1 VTTPRMPSEPSE
13 PVSSPARAGRATP
26 ARWRTVAFP
35 VEHGGW
41 GFLTEP
47 ILLGLLAAGS
57 AAGLWLAVAG
67 PGLFL
72 FRQPFRIA
80 LKDWLRRKRYART
93 ALAERFAAAFGIGA
107 ATAFALAIL
116 TRQGDFWLPLAL
128 AVLLALVQL
137 RYDTLGQARKLL
149 PEVAGALALNG
160 LAPAMAM
167 AGGWSSERALLL
179 WLILGAR
186 TVTSILY
193 VRVRLRRIRGEA
205 ARPDAAI
212 VTHLLALALLAAL
225 ALADRIPPLAALA
238 VLPLLGRAVYGFS
251 PARAPVR
258 ARTIGFQ
265 EMGYGVLY
273 AILVALGY
281 RLAA

>member
-1 VTTPRMPSEPSE
+1 MVTTPRMPLPPDPPEPIR
-13 PVSSPARAGRATP
+13 SPARAGRAAP
-26 ARWRTVAFP
+26 ARWRSVALP
-35 VEHGGW
+35 IEHGGW
-41 GFLTEP
+41 GFLIEP

-67 PGLFL
+67 LGLFL

-93 ALAERFAAAFGIGA
+93 ALAERFAAGFGIGA
-107 ATAFALAIL
+107 VVASALAIL
-116 TRQGDFWLPLAL
+116 TRQGDFWLPVVL

-167 AGGWSSERALLL
+167 AGGWSSEGALLL
-179 WLILGAR
+179 WLILGGR

-205 ARPDAAI
+205 ARSDA
-212 VTHLLALALLAAL
+212 VVVSHLLALALLAVL

-238 VLPLLGRAVYGFS
+238 VLPLLGRAVYGLS
-251 PARAPVR
+251 PTRAPVR
-258 ARTIGFQ
+258 ARTVGFQ

-281 RLAA
+281 